1 MTEFSMG
8 LTGDMNSVINAHNL
22 AMVALTARMQHER
35 NYDDRQLKD
44 LSDMRRLD
52 IDPTRVQMGWVMDFC
67 ARALRNIVIGMGD
80 RTDGYM
86 MQSKFNI
93 APSSELMSILAIARD
108 LADLRKRLGE
118 ITLAFDK
125 HGNPVTAAD
134 LEVAGAMCAWMRDAF
149 NPTLCS
155 TAEYQP
161 CMVHAGPFANISIGQ
176 SSIVGTGWA

>member
-1 MTEFSMG
+1 MG

-149 NPTLCS
+149 NPLALAS
-155 TAEYQP
+155 A
-161 CMVHAGPFANISIGQ
+161 M
-176 SSIVGTGWA
+176 